1 MKWFILFVGVVVV
14 CFVAALLL
22 GLASGGMGGPGSSLS
37 HEPLP
42 DDELHDDDLD
52 ELTFDVTAR
61 GYRMSQ
67 VDGVIDR
74 LRRELRERDAELA
87 VLRGDRVRDA
97 EPVADSKA
105 QADAEPAGVELADH
119 ESADAESA
127 DAAGPGDGADAAA
140 SATGEPA
147 TGGDRPA

>member
-87 VLRGDRVRDA
+87 VLRGDQVRDA
-97 EPVADSKA
+97 EPVP
-105 QADAEPAGVELADH
+105 DAEPQADV
-119 ESADAESA
+119 ESADVEPADPRDGVNAAASA
-127 DAAGPGDGADAAA
+127 DAGEP
-140 SATGEPA
+140 ATGEPA
-147 TGGDRPA
+147 TGEPTTGGDRPA

>member
-97 EPVADSKA
+97 EPVP
-105 QADAEPAGVELADH
+105 DAEPQADV
-119 ESADAESA
+119 ESADVESA
-127 DAAGPGDGADAAA
+127 DVESADPGHGVNAAA
-140 SATGEPA
+140 SADAREPATGEPA

>member
-87 VLRGDRVRDA
+87 VLRGDQVRDA
-97 EPVADSKA
+97 EPVP
-105 QADAEPAGVELADH
+105 DAEPQADVESADV

-127 DAAGPGDGADAAA
+127 DPGDGVNAAA
-140 SATGEPA
+140 SADAGEPATGEPA